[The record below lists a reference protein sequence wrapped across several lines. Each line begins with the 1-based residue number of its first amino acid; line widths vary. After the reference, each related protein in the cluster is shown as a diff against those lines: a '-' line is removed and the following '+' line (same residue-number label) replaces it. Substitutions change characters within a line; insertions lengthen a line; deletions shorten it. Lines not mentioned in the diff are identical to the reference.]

1 DLLAAFEQTVS
12 DREQGEA
19 VTVGQLRVRL
29 EHHPIVAGLDETAVE
44 GQGEVDESDD
54 VALGEG
60 GTLLVDRLLEAL
72 GQAPAQLVGGAVDR
86 GRLKDVTSI
95 GELDD
100 RALVDAL
107 DDGPAL
113 GVDEDPPL

>member
-1 DLLAAFEQTVS
+1 
-12 DREQGEA
+12 
-19 VTVGQLRVRL
+19 
-29 EHHPIVAGLDETAVE
+29 GLDETAVE
-44 GQGEVDESDD
+44 GQGEVDEPGH

-72 GQAPAQLVGGAVDR
+72 GQASAQLVGSAVDR
-86 GRLKDVTSI
+86 GRLKDVAGI

-113 GVDEDPPL
+113 GVYDDPPLVLQSCQSHAHRGA

>member
-1 DLLAAFEQTVS
+1 ME
-12 DREQGEA
+12 R
-19 VTVGQLRVRL
+19 
-29 EHHPIVAGLDETAVE
+29 
-44 GQGEVDESDD
+44 QGEVDEPGD

-86 GRLKDVTSI
+86 GRLKDVAGI

-113 GVDEDPPL
+113 GVDEDPPLVLQSCQSHAHRGATDLDLRGQS

>member
-1 DLLAAFEQTVS
+1 GDGRGWCFFFSSRRRHTRSKRDWSS
-12 DREQGEA
+12 D
-19 VTVGQLRVRL
+19 VCS
-29 EHHPIVAGLDETAVE
+29 
-44 GQGEVDESDD
+44 SD
-54 VALGEG
+54 LGEG

-113 GVDEDPPL
+113 GVDEDPPLVLQSCQSHAHRGATDLDLRGQS